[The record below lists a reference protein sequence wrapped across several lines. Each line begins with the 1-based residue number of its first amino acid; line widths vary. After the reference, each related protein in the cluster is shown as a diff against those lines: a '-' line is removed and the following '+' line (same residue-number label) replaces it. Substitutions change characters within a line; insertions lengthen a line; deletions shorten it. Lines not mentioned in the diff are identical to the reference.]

1 MQTDDFEVFEQEI
14 GEAADGCVGDVQ
26 VLQDGVGGVR
36 PGEGNLLQSI
46 DNKTVRRWGFR
57 RLQ

>member
-14 GEAADGCVGDVQ
+14 GEAADGGVGDVQ

-36 PGEGNLLQSI
+36 PDEGYLLKGS
-46 DNKTVRRWGFR
+46 DNKTVKR
-57 RLQ
+57 